1 MDKVNPKHIVLGIG
15 VGIAMV
21 VLILMFCAA
30 ASHAYNYVTEWIN
43 DGQSTSAPLSPS
55 EFAVLV
61 QQQRDY
67 AAQHADYKASSYD
80 SMGLPTADLAA
91 RRMGYKNWNDYV
103 EHRGPCKMG
112 KDCGPAEGGFT
123 VIQGPPTFP
132 HEQIVDQQPTYSD
145 VIDPGLVAV
154 NDPGSVVTPDFYIP
168 PTYPHGGG
176 GCYDCGD
183 THYIPPTV
191 SVPEPGSLYLM
202 LAGIVGLFITRGKRH
217 GRTT

>member
-15 VGIAMV
+15 VGVAMV

-30 ASHAYNYVTEWIN
+30 ATHAYEYVTEWIN
-43 DGQSTSAPLSPS
+43 DGQPMSAPLSPT
-55 EFAVLV
+55 ELRALV

-67 AAQHADYKASSYD
+67 AAQHADYTVGSYD

-91 RRMGYKNWNDYV
+91 RHMGYKNWNDYV

-123 VIQGPPTFP
+123 VIQGAPTFEHP
-132 HEQIVDQQPTYSD
+132 LDPVASTYIEPD
-145 VIDPGLVAV
+145 YNELAV
-154 NDPGSVVTPDFYIP
+154 NDPGTVVIPPDLYIP

-176 GCYDCGD
+176 GCSDCGD
-183 THYIPPTV
+183 TSYVPPTV

-202 LAGIVGLFITRGKRH
+202 LAGIVGMIITRRNRH
-217 GRTT
+217 GHFR